1 MKRKMVNF
9 MKDRGFSMVGVLVAA
24 GMAGGLSLFLAEMAK
39 NQSQVQ
45 KRIETEAEVTAISQR
60 IVRTLY
66 DADACKHTLS
76 THATPASLPV
86 ITAGTTLNINSIRS
100 KQDKEV
106 FKKGSIYG
114 NGLVKIHSLKLLN
127 PVITGNRAE
136 AKFEAVFEKV
146 NKSFT
151 GYNKKTKEYPL
162 TLNLGAGNRLT
173 GCVSDVSAVSEAVTQ
188 NVCSD
193 IGGNW
198 ISSSKT
204 CNLPDPVANKRCW
217 GGRVLLG
224 FDAGGNP
231 RCAIPHA
238 NKRCTTAGQMVT
250 GFDNNG
256 FPECAAPSSSAL
268 PNALKDQEC
277 GAGQVLKG
285 FQGGAQVCVNDQQG
299 SGTPVTPPNPVAN
312 KRCTTGNVLRGFNSS
327 GNVVCVSQS
336 SGNNP
341 RIADLSCPNGQ
352 AITKFVNGAPVCQ
365 EIVVQTKCRPDHAR
379 NCNQCPKQVKIGS
392 LFSGR
397 TYNPLRYWEA
407 GGYCYGNI
415 VYRALAGSGMSG
427 GLICKCIDGS
437 GSWTSKGPSEVIW

>member
-1 MKRKMVNF
+1 

-86 ITAGTTLNINSIRS
+86 IAAGTTLNINSIRS

-106 FKKGSIYG
+106 FKKDNTYG

-162 TLNLGAGNRLT
+162 TLNLGTGNRLT

-188 NVCSD
+188 KVCTD

-198 ISSSKT
+198 ISLSKT
-204 CNLPDPVANKRCW
+204 CNIPDPVANKRCV
-217 GGRVLLG
+217 GGRVLVG
-224 FDAGGNP
+224 FDGGGNP

-238 NKRCTTAGQMVT
+238 NKRCTTAGQVVT
-250 GFDNNG
+250 GFDVNG
-256 FPECAAPSSSAL
+256 LPECAVPSSAAL

-277 GAGQVLKG
+277 GTGQVLKG
-285 FQGGAQVCVNDQQG
+285 FQGGTQVCVNDQQG
-299 SGTPVTPPNPVAN
+299 SGTPANPVAN
-312 KRCTTGNVLRGFNSS
+312 KRCPSGEVLTGFNSL
-327 GNVVCVSQS
+327 GNVVCANPSGGTSPVANKKCS
-336 SGNNP
+336 SGKV
-341 RIADLSCPNGQ
+341 LTG
-352 AITKFVNGAPVCQ
+352 F
-365 EIVVQTKCRPDHAR
+365 
-379 NCNQCPKQVKIGS
+379 
-392 LFSGR
+392 
-397 TYNPLRYWEA
+397 
-407 GGYCYGNI
+407 
-415 VYRALAGSGMSG
+415 
-427 GLICKCIDGS
+427 DGS
-437 GSWTSKGPSEVIW
+437 GDPQCVDQAGGCKIMRTLCYCSGGGVGYYLANISMAKTNIEQRCSSPNKLIYITTINDKCGKPGYWCINHLGTISLNVASNEEKIYACCPP